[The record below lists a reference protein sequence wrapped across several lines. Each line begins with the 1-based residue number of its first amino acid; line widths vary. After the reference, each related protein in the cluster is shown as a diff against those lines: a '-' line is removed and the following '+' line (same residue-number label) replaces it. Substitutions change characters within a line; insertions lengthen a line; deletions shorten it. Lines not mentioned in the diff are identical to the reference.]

1 MKPRR
6 GSAPK
11 IVALVV
17 YIIVILVATPQAQQ
31 PASFSGSPAIAAGPA
46 AMAPDATDIDLLVG
60 RSTILNVG
68 APITRVSLTVPDVA
82 DAMVTSPQQL
92 LIHGKTPGTISM
104 FVWDRSG
111 GIKTYEVNVRRDL
124 KQLVEQVQQLFP
136 GEPISIA
143 GSGKDV
149 VLSGTVTSKYVI
161 DKAADVAAG
170 YVEKKENVVNLL
182 KQQEGVASNQVML
195 RVRFAEVSRNAI
207 QELGVNLFTG
217 ATGYKNW
224 IARTT
229 TQQFTAPDF
238 TDMSRTAD
246 LSDNLTS
253 ASGKFTLSDFLN
265 IFVFNNK
272 YNMGGVIRALEQK
285 GLFQSL
291 AEPNLIAINGKEAS
305 FLAGGEYPYP
315 VAQAGSGNTTITIQ
329 FKEFGVRLSFT
340 PTVLGNDLINLKVKP
355 EVSSLDFANGVSISG
370 FRVPALSTRRT
381 ETEVELQDGQTFAI
395 AGLMNNV
402 VSSTMSKIPGIGDIP
417 VLGYLFK
424 SRAYQKQQTELVVM
438 ITPQIIRKGGTGVSQ
453 GLPSIVTPYLG
464 TPEKAMPAP
473 PPYTGSP
480 RYPATDKP
488 KTTSEVTPTPSATP
502 AQPQPQPVVVVA
514 TPPAQPVSTPP
525 PAPMAVSQAPAS
537 QAPAEAPVVKAQ
549 PLDPKSMEAE
559 KHQLQEAQKKKAEQD
574 RKNAEAKKVADKK
587 AAEKAAADKKAAA
600 QQAILDKKAADE
612 KAIADRKAA
621 EEKAVA
627 DKKAAEQQ
635 AIVDKKV
642 AEAKAQQQKLD
653 DERAKREAEVARKNA
668 EADRKQQDEQ
678 KKREKT
684 LADAAERLRQAQAA
698 YQAEIDKAKGGTND
712 KSKGGVQ

>member
-31 PASFSGSPAIAAGPA
+31 PASFSGTPAIAAGPA

-161 DKAADVAAG
+161 DKAADVAGG

-329 FKEFGVRLSFT
+329 FKEFGVRL
-340 PTVLGNDLINLKVKP
+340 
-355 EVSSLDFANGVSISG
+355 
-370 FRVPALSTRRT
+370 TR
-381 ETEVELQDGQTFAI
+381 
-395 AGLMNNV
+395 
-402 VSSTMSKIPGIGDIP
+402 
-417 VLGYLFK
+417 
-424 SRAYQKQQTELVVM
+424 SRR
-438 ITPQIIRKGGTGVSQ
+438 PC
-453 GLPSIVTPYLG
+453 
-464 TPEKAMPAP
+464 
-473 PPYTGSP
+473 
-480 RYPATDKP
+480 
-488 KTTSEVTPTPSATP
+488 SAT
-502 AQPQPQPVVVVA
+502 
-514 TPPAQPVSTPP
+514 T
-525 PAPMAVSQAPAS
+525 
-537 QAPAEAPVVKAQ
+537 
-549 PLDPKSMEAE
+549 
-559 KHQLQEAQKKKAEQD
+559 
-574 RKNAEAKKVADKK
+574 
-587 AAEKAAADKKAAA
+587 
-600 QQAILDKKAADE
+600 
-612 KAIADRKAA
+612 
-621 EEKAVA
+621 
-627 DKKAAEQQ
+627 
-635 AIVDKKV
+635 
-642 AEAKAQQQKLD
+642 
-653 DERAKREAEVARKNA
+653 
-668 EADRKQQDEQ
+668 
-678 KKREKT
+678 
-684 LADAAERLRQAQAA
+684 
-698 YQAEIDKAKGGTND
+698 
-712 KSKGGVQ
+712 